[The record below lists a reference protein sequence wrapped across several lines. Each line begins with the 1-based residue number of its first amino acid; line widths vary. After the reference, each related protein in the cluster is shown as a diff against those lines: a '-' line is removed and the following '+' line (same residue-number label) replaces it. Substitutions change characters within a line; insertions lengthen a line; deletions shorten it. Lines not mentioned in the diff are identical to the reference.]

1 MDPLGWEA
9 TLNNYLRAFGW
20 SLVAA
25 ISFSVGIAFAIK
37 IFDLFSANIDMG
49 RAELVVSN
57 LYIEKSGHP
66 IENLDIESVNV
77 FTYEGI
83 DVLYLFSYYF
93 ITWYI
98 FL

>member
-37 IFDLFSANIDMG
+37 IFDLFSVNIDEWE
-49 RAELVVSN
+49 ELKKGNMAVS
-57 LYIEKSGHP
+57 LVITSLIVMVGLIVYK
-66 IENLDIESVNV
+66 
-77 FTYEGI
+77 
-83 DVLYLFSYYF
+83 VL
-93 ITWYI
+93 
-98 FL
+98 